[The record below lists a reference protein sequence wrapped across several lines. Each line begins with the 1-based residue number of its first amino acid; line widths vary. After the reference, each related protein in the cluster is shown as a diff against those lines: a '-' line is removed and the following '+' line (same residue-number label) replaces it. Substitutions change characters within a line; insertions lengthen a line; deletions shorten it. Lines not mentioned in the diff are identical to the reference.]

1 MPRIL
6 NATTL
11 VFVAIAGFV
20 VLWIGSGMI
29 GRAPPEAPAQTE
41 PSTPVVAASWS
52 EAGPVTQELVMY
64 GDVEPSQRTVLRA
77 RVDGIVEEVPDEG
90 ARVAEG
96 DLLVRLSTD
105 DRLARLAQAEAELAS
120 AARDYDAAQQL
131 AERGVGSE
139 AEAQARAAQL
149 EAARAGLRAIEI
161 EIANTELRAPGRG
174 VISEV
179 MVEPGAYVS
188 VGGEVLEVVDNDPL
202 IAVANVQQSGVSQV
216 RPGMPAEVR
225 FIGGAQKSG
234 TVRFVAPVADAATRT
249 FRVEVEIANDEEAL
263 PAGLS
268 AEITIPFA
276 TQPAHRV
283 SAALGRL
290 DDQGRL
296 GLYVV
301 DDESRIRFAP
311 IEVIRA
317 QADGIWVTGL
327 PERAHIVTI
336 SQGSLADGQ
345 PVEVR
350 ETPAEYLGAVGAG
363 AEAPGGTPDLATE
376 GRLPLPP
383 DVPQEGAAGIP
394 NPAAEER

>member
-29 GRAPPEAPAQTE
+29 GRAPPEAPARAE

-77 RVDGIVEEVPDEG
+77 RVDGIVEELPDEG

-105 DRLARLAQAEAELAS
+105 DRLARLAQAEAQLAS

-161 EIANTELRAPGRG
+161 EIANTELRAPGQG

-216 RPGMPAEVR
+216 RAGMPAEVR

-296 GLYVV
+296 GLYII

-350 ETPAEYLGAVGAG
+350 ETPAEYVGAIG
-363 AEAPGGTPDLATE
+363 TGGEQGTALDLAEE

>member
-29 GRAPPEAPAQTE
+29 GRAPPEAPARAE

-77 RVDGIVEEVPDEG
+77 RVDGIVEELPDEG

-105 DRLARLAQAEAELAS
+105 DRLARLAQAEAQLAS

-161 EIANTELRAPGRG
+161 EIANTELRAPGQG

-296 GLYVV
+296 GLYII

-350 ETPAEYLGAVGAG
+350 ETPAEYVGAIG
-363 AEAPGGTPDLATE
+363 TGGEQGTALDLAEE